1 MPPDGEFGGPGGQ
14 DGNGGQG
21 GKGGGSS
28 ENQKDTYI
36 KISGGTVNINAEGDA
51 IDSNGSLY
59 VTGGTT
65 YISGPSNAGN
75 GALDYNGTATIT
87 GGTIIT
93 ASSAGM
99 SQNFGSDS
107 TQGSIL
113 LNLSSQQSAGTKIE
127 VKNSSGKVIASY
139 TPKKAYSSILV
150 STAEI
155 KKGETYTIIAGNFS
169 QKVEMTDIIYGQGG
183 GPGGMGGFR
192 H

>member
-1 MPPDGEFGGPGGQ
+1 M
-14 DGNGGQG
+14 
-21 GKGGGSS
+21 
-28 ENQKDTYI
+28 
-36 KISGGTVNINAEGDA
+36 
-51 IDSNGSLY
+51 
-59 VTGGTT
+59 
-65 YISGPSNAGN
+65 
-75 GALDYNGTATIT
+75 DYNGTATII

-139 TPKKAYSSILV
+139 TPKKAYSSILI
-150 STAEI
+150 STSEI
-155 KKGETYTIIAGNFS
+155 KKGETYTITAGSFS
-169 QKVEMTDIIYGQGG
+169 QKVEMTDIIYGQSG